1 MKKKFFFT
9 TFLLLAMKGLSQD
22 NIIRLNQL
30 GFPTTYGKQA
40 IISDE
45 SATSFEVR
53 NVQNDEVVFQGNL
66 TEAKYSKFSEENVK
80 FAQFS
85 ELTTPGTYYI
95 LCNGRKSNPFTINDN
110 IYNDI
115 SKATI
120 RAFYYWRASTELLP
134 EHATWNGTDFSR
146 PMGHADDHVIIHKS
160 AATESRPEGT
170 IISAPKGWYDAGD
183 YNLYV
188 VNAGISFH
196 SLAFAYE
203 MFPEY
208 YKNQKLNIPES
219 GNGVP
224 DILNELKW
232 ELDWLFA
239 MQDEDGGVYAKL
251 SSLRFCS
258 MIMPHED
265 KLDRYIIGKSTAS
278 SLDFA
283 AMMAMASRIYTDYE
297 SVFPGLSQKAL
308 SAAERAWRWAKE
320 NPTEY
325 YQNPEDVYTG
335 NYRDNDVRDEFF
347 WAAAELFITTRN
359 SKYIK
364 ELDFS
369 LDFDIPTW
377 GGVQSLGLM
386 SLTQHW
392 TTMMDYQIDTKK
404 IVEEKYMNL
413 AIKICTN
420 FNTSN
425 HCIPVEK
432 FDWGSN
438 GMIATAG
445 AIAGLAG
452 HLTQENP
459 KYAQY
464 NFKCV
469 MRESFDYILG
479 CNPTGYC
486 FVSGFGTKYPRHF
499 HDRRCTSDGIDEP
512 IPGYVSGGSTN
523 YVIRDCGKKGYP
535 SLTPAGCYRDAIC
548 SFSTN
553 EIAINWNGPLALL
566 AGMVENLRK

>member
-1 MKKKFFFT
+1 MNVF
-9 TFLLLAMKGLSQD
+9 SQ
-22 NIIRLNQL
+22 NNSIRVNQL
-30 GFPTTYGKQA
+30 GFPVSCCKQA
-40 IISDE
+40 IVSDE
-45 SATSFEVR
+45 NATTFEIR
-53 NVQNDEVVFQGNL
+53 NTQTDEVVFQGNL
-66 TEAKYSKFSEENVK
+66 SESKYSKFSEENVK

-85 ELTTPGTYYI
+85 ELTTLGTYYI
-95 LCNGRKSNPFTINDN
+95 FCNGHKSNPFTINDN
-110 IYNDI
+110 IYHDI
-115 SKATI
+115 SKASI

-134 EHATWNGTDFSR
+134 EHATWNGIDFSR

-160 AATESRPEGT
+160 AATTSRPAGT

-188 VNAGISFH
+188 VNASLAFH
-196 SLAFAYE
+196 SLALAYE
-203 MFPEY
+203 MFPTY
-208 YKNQKLNIPES
+208 YKELNLNIPES

-239 MQDEDGGVYAKL
+239 MQDEDGGVYTKL

-265 KLDRYIIGKSTAS
+265 KLERYMIGKSTAS
-278 SLDFA
+278 ALDFA
-283 AMMAMASRIYTDYE
+283 AMMAMASRIYKEYE
-297 SVFPGLSQKAL
+297 NIFPGISKQTL
-308 SAAERAWRWAKE
+308 SAAERAWNWAKE
-320 NPTEY
+320 HPTEY
-325 YQNPEDVYTG
+325 YQNPIDVFTG
-335 NYRDNDVRDEFF
+335 NYRDNNVKDEFF
-347 WAAAELFITTRN
+347 WAAAELFITTQN
-359 SKYIK
+359 DKYIK

-377 GGVQSLGLM
+377 GGVQSLGLI
-386 SLTQHW
+386 SLAQHW
-392 TTMMDYQIDTKK
+392 TTMMDDQIETKE
-404 IVEEKYMNL
+404 IVEKKFMDL

-438 GMIATAG
+438 GMIASAG
-445 AIAGLAG
+445 AVVGLAG
-452 HLTQENP
+452 CLSQENS
-459 KYAQY
+459 KYDQY
-464 NFKCV
+464 NFYNV

-499 HDRRCTSDGIDEP
+499 HDRRCTADRIEEP
-512 IPGYVSGGSTN
+512 IPGYVSGGATN
-523 YVIRDCGKKGYP
+523 IVIRDCGKNGYP

-566 AGMVENLRK
+566 VGMVENVK

>member
-1 MKKKFFFT
+1 MRNKIYCFFFI
-9 TFLLLAMKGLSQD
+9 FISVMNVFSQ
-22 NIIRLNQL
+22 NNSIRVNQL
-30 GFPTTYGKQA
+30 GFPVSCCKQA
-40 IISDE
+40 IVSDE
-45 SATSFEVR
+45 NATTFEIR
-53 NVQNDEVVFQGNL
+53 NTQTDEVVFQGNL
-66 TEAKYSKFSEENVK
+66 SESKYSKFSEENVK

-95 LCNGRKSNPFTINDN
+95 FCNGHKSNPFTINDN
-110 IYNDI
+110 IYHDI
-115 SKATI
+115 SKASI

-134 EHATWNGTDFSR
+134 EHATWNGIDFSR

-160 AATESRPEGT
+160 AATTSRPAGT

-188 VNAGISFH
+188 VNASLAFH
-196 SLAFAYE
+196 SLALAYE
-203 MFPEY
+203 MFPTY
-208 YKNQKLNIPES
+208 YKELNLNIPES

-239 MQDEDGGVYAKL
+239 MQDEDGGVYTKL

-265 KLDRYIIGKSTAS
+265 DLERYMIGKSTAS
-278 SLDFA
+278 ALDFA
-283 AMMAMASRIYTDYE
+283 AMMAMASRIYKEYE
-297 SVFPGLSQKAL
+297 NIFPGISKQTL
-308 SAAERAWRWAKE
+308 SAAERAWNWAKE
-320 NPTEY
+320 HPTEY
-325 YQNPEDVYTG
+325 YQNPIDVFTG
-335 NYRDNDVRDEFF
+335 NYRDNNVKDEFF
-347 WAAAELFITTRN
+347 WAAAELFITTQN
-359 SKYIK
+359 DKYIK

-377 GGVQSLGLM
+377 GGVQTLGLM
-386 SLTQHW
+386 SLAIHDALLTNSHN
-392 TTMMDYQIDTKK
+392 DVKQI
-404 IVEEKYMNL
+404 VNEKLMNL
-413 AIKICTN
+413 AIKISAN
-420 FNTSN
+420 FKSSH

-438 GMIATAG
+438 GMIASAG
-445 AIAGLAG
+445 AIAGLASF
-452 HLTQENP
+452 LTRTNP
-459 KYAQY
+459 QY
-464 NFKCV
+464 EEYSFVRV

-499 HDRRCTSDGIDEP
+499 HDRRCTADRIEEP
-512 IPGYVSGGSTN
+512 IPGYVSGGATN
-523 YVIRDCGKKGYP
+523 IVIRDCGKNGYP

-566 AGMVENLRK
+566 VGMVENVK

>member
-1 MKKKFFFT
+1 MKQK
-9 TFLLLAMKGLSQD
+9 LLLIVIVLFSEMKVFSQD
-22 NIIRLNQL
+22 NSIRVNQI
-30 GFPTTYGKQA
+30 GFQVTSEKQA
-40 IISDE
+40 IIVDE
-45 SATSFEVR
+45 VATSFDIR
-53 NVQNDEVVFQGNL
+53 SSQTDEIVFQGKL

-80 FAQFS
+80 FASFS
-85 ELTTPGTYYI
+85 DLTTPGTYYI
-95 LCNGRKSNPFTINDN
+95 LCNGHKSYPFTINDN

-134 EHATWNGTDFSR
+134 EHATWNGVDFSR
-146 PMGHADDHVIIHKS
+146 QMGHADNQVKIHKS
-160 AATESRPEGT
+160 AATASRPEGT
-170 IISAPKGWYDAGD
+170 IVSAPKGWYDAGD

-188 VNAGISFH
+188 INAGISFH

-203 MFPEY
+203 MYPNY
-208 YKNQKLNIPES
+208 YKRLNLNIPES

-239 MQDEDGGVYAKL
+239 MQDEDGGVYTKL

-258 MIMPHED
+258 MVMPHED
-265 KLDRYIIGKSTAS
+265 NLERYMIGKSTAS
-278 SLDFA
+278 ALDFA
-283 AMMAMASRIYTDYE
+283 AMMAMASRIYEEYD
-297 SVFPGLSQKAL
+297 SVFPGVSKKAL
-308 SAAERAWRWAKE
+308 SAAVRAWRWAKE
-320 NPTEY
+320 NPTVY
-325 YQNPEDVYTG
+325 YQNPQDVFTG

-359 SKYIK
+359 GSYLK
-364 ELDFS
+364 ELDFT

-377 GGVQSLGLM
+377 GGVQTLGLM
-386 SLTQHW
+386 SLALHW
-392 TTMMDYQIDTKK
+392 TTLMERNVETKK
-404 IVEEKYMNL
+404 IVEEKFKNL
-413 AIKICTN
+413 AKKIHDN
-420 FNTSN
+420 FFASN

-438 GMIATAG
+438 GMIASAG
-445 AIAGLAG
+445 AIAGLARL
-452 HLTQENP
+452 LTQEDP
-459 KYAQY
+459 QFDQY
-464 NFKCV
+464 NFDCV

-499 HDRRCTSDGIDEP
+499 HDRRCTSDGIEEP
-512 IPGYVSGGSTN
+512 IPGYVAGGSTN
-523 YVIRDCGKKGYP
+523 IIIRDCGKNGYP

-553 EIAINWNGPLALL
+553 EIAINWNGPLVLL
-566 AGMVENLRK
+566 VGMVENTK